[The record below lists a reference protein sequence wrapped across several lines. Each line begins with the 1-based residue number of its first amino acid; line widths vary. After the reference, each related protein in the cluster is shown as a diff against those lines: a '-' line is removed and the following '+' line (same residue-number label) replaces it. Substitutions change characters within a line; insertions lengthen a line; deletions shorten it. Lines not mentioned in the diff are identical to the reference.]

1 MAFELKHSFKDVN
14 HKIGQN
20 NTLIFGLDINAPV
33 FMTSGLIVIIFMG
46 LVLMFPN
53 YLSKKL
59 AILDSFLIHDLELLF
74 SMGVNFFT
82 LFCIYLVFSKMGN
95 IRIGGKDAKT
105 DHSTVAWLSM
115 LFTSGVGIGIM
126 FFGVL
131 EPSYHFQNTPLG
143 ITGISQDEQKIIGLA
158 ATMFHWG
165 IHPWSIYAVVSLSLA
180 FLYHNHNLPMSF
192 RSAFYPILGN
202 KIWGWRG
209 HIIDILAV
217 LATLFGLSASLGY
230 GADQAMTGISYV
242 YGIENNNI
250 SKIVIISTVTIFAL
264 ISVMMGVNKG
274 LKRLSLT
281 NLLSGIA
288 FFFMFGMIY
297 IDNHSTV
304 ILDIFRGMG
313 AYMQNIFAFSSPI
326 DRDPKFFNDWTVF
339 YWAWW
344 IAWAP
349 FVGMFVASISKGRTV
364 RELLVYS
371 ILVPSLICIIWMS
384 VFGGT
389 AINQYLDTGYTGVMD
404 AIIAGEREIPLFKML
419 ETMPDAQITSI
430 VSVVLLF
437 ISFVTSSDSGSMVAD
452 TITAGG
458 KIKTPVI
465 QHIFWCS
472 LEGGIAIVLLIGGGL
487 SALHSST
494 MALSLPIILLMFAM
508 CYAILISLR
517 SEYNKNYR

>member
-1 MAFELKHSFKDVN
+1 
-14 HKIGQN
+14 
-20 NTLIFGLDINAPV
+20 
-33 FMTSGLIVIIFMG
+33 
-46 LVLMFPN
+46 
-53 YLSKKL
+53 
-59 AILDSFLIHDLELLF
+59 
-74 SMGVNFFT
+74 
-82 LFCIYLVFSKMGN
+82 
-95 IRIGGKDAKT
+95 
-105 DHSTVAWLSM
+105 
-115 LFTSGVGIGIM
+115 
-126 FFGVL
+126 
-131 EPSYHFQNTPLG
+131 
-143 ITGISQDEQKIIGLA
+143 
-158 ATMFHWG
+158 MFHWG
-165 IHPWSIYAVVSLSLA
+165 IHPWSIYAIVSLSLA
-180 FLYHNHNLPMSF
+180 FLCHNHNLPMSF

-242 YGIENNNI
+242 YGVENNNI
-250 SKIVIISTVTIFAL
+250 SKIIIISIVTMLAL

-288 FFFMFGMIY
+288 FFFMFGVIY
-297 IDNHSTV
+297 IDSHSTI
-304 ILDIFRGMG
+304 ILDTARGMG
-313 AYMQNIFAFSSPI
+313 AYMYNIFEFSSPI

-344 IAWAP
+344 ITWAP

-364 RELLVYS
+364 RELLVFS

-389 AINQYLDTGYTGVMD
+389 AINQYIDTGYTGVMD
-404 AIIAGEREIPLFKML
+404 AIMAGEREIPLFKML
-419 ETMPDAQITSI
+419 ETMPDAQVTST
-430 VSVVLLF
+430 VSMILLF
-437 ISFVTSSDSGSMVAD
+437 ISFVTSSDSGSMVAN

-458 KIKTPVI
+458 KTKTPVI
-465 QHIFWCS
+465 QHVFWCS
-472 LEGGIAIVLLIGGGL
+472 LEGIIAIVLLIGGGL

-494 MALSLPIILLMFAM
+494 MALSLPIILLMFVM